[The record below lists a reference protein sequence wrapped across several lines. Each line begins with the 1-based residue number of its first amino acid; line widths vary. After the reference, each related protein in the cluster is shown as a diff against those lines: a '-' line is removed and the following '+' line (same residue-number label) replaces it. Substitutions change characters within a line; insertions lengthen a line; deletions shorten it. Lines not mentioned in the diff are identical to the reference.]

1 VFFPHCGPDN
11 RHIVLKCFESDLRYS
26 YAVVQPITRTV
37 RRWRTDRAPPLARV
51 LVAVALRQ
59 APEVVVV
66 VAAEVVE
73 EAAAVVLPRH
83 AAEAAV
89 GRAEEVAAA
98 EAEPP

>member
-37 RRWRTDRAPPLARV
+37 RRWQTDRAPPLARV
-51 LVAVALRQ
+51 LVAEALRQ
-59 APEVVVV
+59 APVV
-66 VAAEVVE
+66 VAAEVV
-73 EAAAVVLPRH
+73 AVVAVAVVALPRH

>member
-66 VAAEVVE
+66 AAEVVE